1 MNKESVFLMATKG
14 ITLPE
19 QPPTTETQEQLPE
32 QPPTIETVET
42 KERQQNIETQGIERI
57 SPASRT
63 HLHIVDNFTFWFSAN
78 MVISTLAIGVIAT
91 SIFQLG
97 FWDSV
102 LAIIIF
108 NVLGALSVA
117 FFSTLGPRL
126 GLRQMI
132 ITRFS
137 FGWVGASIIALF
149 NVVACIGWATVNA
162 IVGGQLITAL
172 SGGTINRP
180 LSILVVAILTT
191 IIGMYGYR
199 YIHNF
204 ARYAWIPVTI
214 IFFILTIIAAPKVTI
229 IPTPTLNIAEIA
241 SFISF
246 GGAVYG
252 FAAGWNAYGADYN
265 VYQPQETPARR
276 IFWYTFLGVV
286 LPCIA
291 LEIFGMAL
299 TTIYKGLS
307 GADLLAAEVLPF
319 GNIGTVLLVILALS
333 VVTNNIPNVYSLGLS
348 MQVLGKPLQRIRRS
362 IWTLFGSVLYMLIA
376 IPAVVNFNGTLSD
389 FLLIVA
395 YWLGPWTIILI
406 EEHFFFRHG
415 TYNVDDWNKPSK
427 LPIGSAALIAFLI
440 GLLGAYLG
448 ADQAVFVGPVARLFN
463 PPYGMDV
470 GFELSLVFGGISY
483 YVLRRIELA
492 RFGR

>member
-1 MNKESVFLMATKG
+1 MNKESIFLMATRG
-14 ITLPE
+14 TTLPA
-19 QPPTTETQEQLPE
+19 QPSSSETQDQLQNSEASEIKPR
-32 QPPTIETVET
+32 QPSIE
-42 KERQQNIETQGIERI
+42 RQGIERI
-57 SPASRT
+57 APTARI
-63 HLHIVDNFTFWFSAN
+63 HLRLSDNFTFWLSAN
-78 MVISTLAIGVIAT
+78 MAISTLAIGVIAT

-108 NVLGALSVA
+108 NMLGALSVA

-137 FGWVGASIIALF
+137 FGWVGASIIALL

-162 IVGGQLITAL
+162 IEGGQLITAL

-180 LSILVVAILTT
+180 LSILAVATLTMM
-191 IIGMYGYR
+191 IGMYGYR
-199 YIHNF
+199 HIHNV

-214 IFFILTIIAAPKVTI
+214 IFFTLFIIAAPKVTI
-229 IPTPTLNIAEIA
+229 IPTPALTIGEIA

-252 FAAGWNAYGADYN
+252 FAAGWSSYGADYN

-276 IFWYTFLGVV
+276 VFWYTFLGVV
-286 LPCIA
+286 LPCIV

-299 TTIYKGLS
+299 TTIYKGMS
-307 GADLLAAEVLPF
+307 GGDMLTAIAQPL
-319 GNIGTVLLVILALS
+319 GNVGTGLLLVLILS
-333 VVTNNIPNVYSLGLS
+333 VVTNNVPNVYSLGLS
-348 MQVLGKPLQRIRRS
+348 MQALGKPLQRISRS

-376 IPAVVNFNGTLSD
+376 IPAVVDFNGTLSD
-389 FLLIVA
+389 FLLIIA
-395 YWLGPWTIILI
+395 YWLGPWIIILI

-415 TYNVDDWNKPSK
+415 TYNVDDWSKAIK
-427 LPIGSAALIAFLI
+427 LPIGTAALIAFAL

-448 ADQAVFVGPVARLFN
+448 ADQAIFVGPIAHLIN
-463 PPYGMDV
+463 PPYGMDI
-470 GFELSLVFGGISY
+470 GFELSLVFGGLSY
-483 YVLRRIELA
+483 YVLRKIELA